1 MIYFVNIIDNINF
14 HIRNYILLCG
24 ENVKYFAFCILHFA
38 FCIYKLLNRVLQ
50 LRECTCVQ
58 STDLATL

>member
-24 ENVKYFAFCILHFA
+24 ENVKYFAFCI
-38 FCIYKLLNRVLQ
+38 YKLLNRVLQ

>member
-38 FCIYKLLNRVLQ
+38 FTSY
-50 LRECTCVQ
+50 
-58 STDLATL
+58 